1 MSGGSCLVVD
11 LCMILKFGSDRDN
24 KREIVRDPKKKMG
37 VKISDRTLGDISKE
51 QYLEEV
57 DSNGSPEGATTS
69 QVVITPVKH
78 QEPMLT
84 TPSLK
89 KSGLFGLRF
98 PFSRR
103 RKVC

>member
-1 MSGGSCLVVD
+1 MFIFSA
-11 LCMILKFGSDRDN
+11 
-24 KREIVRDPKKKMG
+24 
-37 VKISDRTLGDISKE
+37 E
-51 QYLEEV
+51 QYFEEV